1 MREGQRFR
9 NRNVAL
15 LAVLAMLVGCD
26 YFKPQP
32 KSGGAAPAA
41 SPATAATSSPVTKL
55 AAPSEAVTPARAGD
69 PSEKAAAVD
78 SATQKASAP
87 QVEVAQAQRPAAPR
101 SGGSGTGNTRLAAD
115 LHLNQGMTYAA
126 MKDWDNA
133 ISEFSKAVDVDS
145 RYAAAYANRA
155 VAYMQQ
161 RKYNKA
167 LDDLKQAESINPSDK
182 LIHYNYVA
190 LYSLQNQLDRALD
203 SLDRAL
209 ERGFNNYDALRNDPD
224 LNNVRAHPEFRN
236 VLEKYKVFIR

>member
-1 MREGQRFR
+1 MRDHPRFQHCSA
-9 NRNVAL
+9 AL
-15 LAVLAMLVGCD
+15 LAVLVTVAGCD

-32 KSGGAAPAA
+32 TSSGSAPAA
-41 SPATAATSSPVTKL
+41 SPATPPGPTPASAAPTVPPPAEPATSREKTT
-55 AAPSEAVTPARAGD
+55 AVPDTP
-69 PSEKAAAVD
+69 
-78 SATQKASAP
+78 TASAP
-87 QVEVAQAQRPAAPR
+87 PTEVAQAQKGPSPR
-101 SGGSGTGNTRLAAD
+101 SGGAGTGNTRLAAD

-133 ISEFSKAVDVDS
+133 ISEFSKAVDIDR

-167 LDDLKQAESINPSDK
+167 LDDLKQAETISPNDK
-182 LIHYNYVA
+182 LIHYNYVS

-209 ERGFNNYDALRNDPD
+209 GQGFNNYDALRNDPD
-224 LNNVRAHPEFRN
+224 LNNVRAHPEFRT
-236 VLEKYKVFIR
+236 VLEKHKVFIR